1 MKYIQHNSNVRAMPT
16 PKQTRLQRLQARLD
30 AARKM
35 ATFDAGCSIYKVY
48 DADHKLVEFRQD
60 TGWVDKVK

>member
-1 MKYIQHNSNVRAMPT
+1 MKYIQHSSIAKAMPT
-16 PKQTRLQRLQARLD
+16 ANQTRLQKLQARLD

-48 DADHKLVEFRQD
+48 DADHKLVEFHQD

>member
-1 MKYIQHNSNVRAMPT
+1 MPT
-16 PKQTRLQRLQARLD
+16 ANQTRLQKLQARLD